1 MDETD
6 HCTIAGKECSCK
18 TTVAYNGAL
27 VMFIPISIV
36 MLNVALNLPGKKCL
50 RTKGNCEF
58 VLQEPLL
65 RNGSCQQLG
74 PLCHKEESWKCRSSR
89 DLYADGCRWLQM
101 GGLFLF
107 KDKDFITYLF
117 CQKNMRL

>member
-18 TTVAYNGAL
+18 ITVAYNCAL
-27 VMFIPISIV
+27 VMFVPISIV

-50 RTKGNCEF
+50 RKKGNCEL

-74 PLCHKEESWKCRSSR
+74 LLCHEEKSWKSRSSR
-89 DLYADGCRWLQM
+89 WMQVATDGWLISVQ
-101 GGLFLF
+101 G
-107 KDKDFITYLF
+107 
-117 CQKNMRL
+117 